1 MPEARLEEFLFD
13 NNGNVGQAA
22 RTICFMTEKDIKRV
36 DDKRNQISVTGGS
49 HSTSNHSSRSRSKST
64 SRRESPARTYFHN
77 ICHPKSKQIFQQLFL
92 NQIIHKIILVEL
104 MHSNLK
110 SKHEKSVQKPESTF
124 AQMMVSQPNI
134 IHKKLLSSVNAQHK
148 RTKKPQMKYFTKIIK
163 NIAGIASL
171 ISMDFMLTKGSKN
184 YAKN

>member
-1 MPEARLEEFLFD
+1 MIREIKYQSLEGATRQVIILVD
-13 NNGNVGQAA
+13 RDLNLPVVGNHQLV
-22 RTICFMTEKDIKRV
+22 RIF
-36 DDKRNQISVTGGS
+36 
-49 HSTSNHSSRSRSKST
+49 
-64 SRRESPARTYFHN
+64 
-77 ICHPKSKQIFQQLFL
+77 ICHPKYKQIFQQLFL

-124 AQMMVSQPNI
+124 AQMMVSQLSI

-163 NIAGIASL
+163 NIVGIASL

>member
-1 MPEARLEEFLFD
+1 MSGQWKNSSSFGHKEKLKKLGQLFPEMPEARLEEFLFD

-77 ICHPKSKQIFQQLFL
+77 ICHPKSKQIFQLLFL

-110 SKHEKSVQKPESTF
+110 SKHEKSVQKLESTF

-134 IHKKLLSSVNAQHK
+134 IHKKLLN
-148 RTKKPQMKYFTKIIK
+148 
-163 NIAGIASL
+163 
-171 ISMDFMLTKGSKN
+171 
-184 YAKN
+184 